1 MNYFVFV
8 DAHNTWS
15 DGKYASAVLKGW
27 SDDMFFAKKA
37 KATDNAW
44 RIDFGKL
51 LSYVTEGNIADVKR
65 VMLFGTT
72 PSRNDSIWGLFG
84 ESDSV
89 LSVYEKKSDNKGKS
103 VDAGIVQKIDRCL
116 YKESSCGDV
125 FILVM
130 NCKGFVPTLRAI
142 HEEGCISKIAY
153 WDIAQGELVSETDEF
168 INLSDNIAKVT
179 PDSCMEV

>member
-27 SDDMFFAKKA
+27 SEDMFFAKKA
-37 KATDNAW
+37 KAADNAW

-116 YKESSCGDV
+116 YKESSPGDV
-125 FILVM
+125 FILAM
-130 NCKGFVPTLRAI
+130 NCRGFIPVLRAI
-142 HEEGCISKIAY
+142 HEEGRTSEVAY
-153 WDIAQGELVSETDEF
+153 WDIAQGELVSDADKF
-168 INLSDNIAKVT
+168 INLSDNIAAVT
-179 PDSCMEV
+179 ADPDSEV